1 MAAQLPLHDRHDIV
15 RRRLQNQR
23 LIGKPFASPAKTV
36 AWHVAMQSQD
46 YGGAK
51 WAVGQRTAGASD
63 ASVDAAFQRGE
74 ILRTHVLR
82 PTWHFVAPADIR
94 WLLQLSAPR
103 IKALS
108 APYFRAPYFRKHGL
122 DAAALRKSRRVLEKQ
137 LPGRQLTRDELAL
150 ALAQAGLPTKGEALS
165 YQMIAAELDALI
177 CSGAR
182 RGKQHTYALLEERV
196 AQAPARSRDEAL
208 AELALRYLQGHGP
221 ALVQDLA
228 WWSGLTIA
236 DAKRGVAAC
245 AEQLRSA
252 NVAGKLYWFAPLS
265 RGAPLTE
272 PVVHLLPNYD
282 EQLIAYRYR
291 RNAVAEALGGR
302 VGPGDGVFDGHLVT
316 VDGQVVGSWRR
327 ELGKTSVVVNVTTL
341 RKLSRAER
349 QQLALAA
356 RKYAAFVEL
365 ELELSVAER

>member
-1 MAAQLPLHDRHDIV
+1 MAAPPPLHDRHDIV

-23 LIGKPFASPAKTV
+23 LLGKPFATPAKTV
-36 AWHVAMQSQD
+36 AWHLAMQSQD

-63 ASVDAAFQRGE
+63 ASVEAAFQRGE

-103 IKALS
+103 IKAAS
-108 APYFRAPYFRKHGL
+108 APYFRKHGL
-122 DAAALRKSRRVLEKQ
+122 DAATLRKSRRVLEQQ
-137 LPGRQLTRDELAL
+137 LRGQQLTRDELTL
-150 ALAQAGLPTKGEALS
+150 ALSEAGLPTKGEALS
-165 YQMIAAELDALI
+165 YQMIAAELDAVI

-196 AQAPARSRDEAL
+196 PSAPARSRDEAL

-236 DAKRGVAAC
+236 DAKRAVAAGSN
-245 AEQLRSA
+245 ELRSA
-252 NVAGKLYWFAPLS
+252 EVAGKQYWFAPLTRAAS
-265 RGAPLTE
+265 LTE

-291 RNAVAEALGGR
+291 GNAVAESLSAR
-302 VGPGDGVFDGHLVT
+302 VGPGDGVFDGHALT
-316 VDGQVVGSWRR
+316 VDGQLVGSWRR
-327 ELGKTSVVVNVTTL
+327 ELGKTSVNVSVTTL
-341 RKLSRAER
+341 RKLDRAER
-349 QQLALAA
+349 QRLAVAA

-365 ELELSVAER
+365 ELELTLAQR

>member
-1 MAAQLPLHDRHDIV
+1 MAAQPTLHDRHDIV

-36 AWHVAMQSQD
+36 SWHLAMQSQD

-51 WAVGQRTAGASD
+51 WAVGQRSAGASD
-63 ASVDAAFQRGE
+63 ASVEAAFQRGE

-103 IKALS
+103 IKAVS
-108 APYFRAPYFRKHGL
+108 APYFRKHGL
-122 DAAALRKSRRVLEKQ
+122 DAATLRESRRVLEKQ
-137 LPGRQLTRDELAL
+137 LSGQQLTRDELAL
-150 ALAQAGLPTKGEALS
+150 ALAEAGLPTKGEALS
-165 YQMIAAELDALI
+165 YQMIAAELDAVI

-196 AQAPARSRDEAL
+196 AQAPARGRDEAL

-228 WWSGLTIA
+228 WWSGSTIA
-236 DAKRGVAAC
+236 DAKRAVAAC
-245 AEQLRSA
+245 SDQLRSA
-252 NVAGKLYWFAPLS
+252 DVAGKIYWFAPFA

-291 RNAVAEALGGR
+291 RNAVADSLGAR
-302 VGPGDGVFDGHLVT
+302 VGPGDGVFDGHSVT
-316 VDGQVVGSWRR
+316 VDGQLVGGWRR
-327 ELGKTSVVVNVTTL
+327 ELTKTSVIVSVTTL

-349 QQLALAA
+349 QQLAVAA
-356 RKYAAFVEL
+356 RKYATFVEL

>member
-1 MAAQLPLHDRHDIV
+1 MAAHSPLRDRHDIV

-36 AWHVAMQSQD
+36 AWHLAMQSQD

-51 WAVGQRTAGASD
+51 WAVAQRCAASD
-63 ASVDAAFQRGE
+63 ASVEAALQRGD
-74 ILRTHVLR
+74 IVRTHVLR

-94 WLLQLSAPR
+94 WLLQLTAPR
-103 IKALS
+103 IKAAS
-108 APYFRAPYFRKHGL
+108 APYFRRHGL
-122 DAAALRKSRRVLEKQ
+122 DAAALRKSRRVLEKE
-137 LPGRQLTRDELAL
+137 LSGRQLTRDELGL
-150 ALAQAGLPTKGEALS
+150 SLAQAGLPTRGEALS
-165 YQMIAAELDALI
+165 YQMIAAELDAVV

-196 AQAPARSRDEAL
+196 ADAPARSRDEAL

-228 WWSGLTIA
+228 WWSGSTIA
-236 DAKRGVAAC
+236 DAKRAIAAC
-245 AEQLRSA
+245 SEQLHSA

-265 RGAPLTE
+265 RGAPLTD

-291 RNAVAEALGGR
+291 GNAVDASLSGR
-302 VGPGDGVFDGHLVT
+302 VGPGDGVFDGHVVT
-316 VDGQVVGSWRR
+316 VDGQLVGGWRR
-327 ELGKTSVVVNVTTL
+327 ELDKTSVVVSVTTL

-349 QQLALAA
+349 QQLAAAA
-356 RKYAAFVEL
+356 RRYAAFVER
-365 ELELSVAER
+365 ELELTVAER